1 MSCTGLL
8 GGTFNPP
15 HNGHVRLAETAKRY
29 FDLDPLRVHV
39 SSNPPHK
46 KVEVVHR

>member
-15 HNGHVRLAETAKRY
+15 HNGHVALAVRARKH
-29 FDLDPLRVHV
+29 FDIDRLRVHV
-39 SSNPPHK
+39 SAAPPHK
-46 KVEVVHR
+46 